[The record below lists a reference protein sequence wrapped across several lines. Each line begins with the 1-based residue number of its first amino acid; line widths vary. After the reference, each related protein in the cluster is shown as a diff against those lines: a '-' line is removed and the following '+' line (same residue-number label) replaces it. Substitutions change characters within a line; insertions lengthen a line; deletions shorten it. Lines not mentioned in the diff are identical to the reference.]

1 MLSKNKIR
9 NKDNKEGG
17 GIWKLKDTKRREKLY
32 VRDCNGQVWKWQHP
46 SYQVILY
53 CLEPKLM
60 SMSNYEEAWEW

>member
-32 VRDCNGQVWKWQHP
+32 NRKGENAFYSGVFSV
-46 SYQVILY
+46 
-53 CLEPKLM
+53 
-60 SMSNYEEAWEW
+60 